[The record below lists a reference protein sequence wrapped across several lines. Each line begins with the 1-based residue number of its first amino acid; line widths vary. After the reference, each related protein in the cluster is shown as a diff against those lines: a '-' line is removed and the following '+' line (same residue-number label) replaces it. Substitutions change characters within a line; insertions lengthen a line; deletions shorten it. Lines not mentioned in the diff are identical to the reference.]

1 MLQKFTN
8 SFFART
14 PISKLDWQLIDENL
28 SQSSELDLL
37 NGNEDQMFH
46 CQENILNATVN
57 HPLNLKY
64 PLPEIYIHS
73 FLKALINKV
82 EKYPCEIH
90 YQVLEKYTN
99 LVCKNLSDI
108 ESGYRTFIID
118 ESTSISLKEN
128 ISIISD
134 GTTGLCTWQ
143 AAFHLAEWCIAN
155 RERISGMAV
164 IELGSGA
171 GLVGLTCYKMCQP
184 RFITLTD
191 FHPKVIETLRYNLKN
206 NEVIT
211 SRSGSLIQVQAL
223 DWMEFSRNGN
233 DLEADLIVASDIVY
247 DEELIPFLVGTL
259 VKLLQPKRNVN
270 KLPSAIIA
278 CTERNE
284 ETLERFLSELGSRPP
299 RGRHNTIKTLTTVK
313 VTDLFVSSFAKE
325 KKIFQQNERK

>member
-1 MLQKFTN
+1 MVIEE
-8 SFFART
+8 S
-14 PISKLDWQLIDENL
+14 L

-37 NGNEDQMFH
+37 NGNEDQMFL

-90 YQVLEKYTN
+90 YQVLEKYTD
-99 LVCKNLSDI
+99 LVCKNLADT

-143 AAFHLAEWCIAN
+143 AAFYLAEWCIAN
-155 RERISGMAV
+155 RERISGMTV

-171 GLVGLTCYKMCQP
+171 GLAGLTCYKMCQP

-191 FHPKVIETLRYNLKN
+191 FHPKVIETLRYNVKN
-206 NEVIT
+206 NQVIT
-211 SRSGSLIQVQAL
+211 SRSGSSINVQSL
-223 DWMEFSRNGN
+223 DWMEFSKNEN
-233 DLEADLIVASDIVY
+233 DLEADLVLASDVVY

-259 VKLLQPKRNVN
+259 VKLLQPKRNLN
-270 KLPSAIIA
+270 MLPSAIIA

-299 RGRHNTIKTLTTVK
+299 RDAHDRK
-313 VTDLFVSSFAKE
+313 VDNCESNGPFRFAVCQE
-325 KKIFQQNERK
+325 KKNLPAI

>member
-1 MLQKFTN
+1 MHQ
-8 SFFART
+8 
-14 PISKLDWQLIDENL
+14 
-28 SQSSELDLL
+28 
-37 NGNEDQMFH
+37 
-46 CQENILNATVN
+46 
-57 HPLNLKY
+57 
-64 PLPEIYIHS
+64 
-73 FLKALINKV
+73 V

-134 GTTGLCTWQ
+134 GTTGLCTWQVTKKLKNVYLTFCAEVFQSIYTFFSQ

-233 DLEADLIVASDIVY
+233 DLEADLIVASGNY
-247 DEELIPFLVGTL
+247 CKKFN
-259 VKLLQPKRNVN
+259 NVN
-270 KLPSAIIA
+270 
-278 CTERNE
+278 
-284 ETLERFLSELGSRPP
+284 
-299 RGRHNTIKTLTTVK
+299 IK
-313 VTDLFVSSFAKE
+313 
-325 KKIFQQNERK
+325 